1 MVFRASCRNSTRC
14 RRIQLCIAVSDDGET
29 WRHELTLENSPV
41 SQYSYPAIIQGRDG
55 KVHCVYTWRR
65 QRVAY
70 KQIDL

>member
-1 MVFRASCRNSTRC
+1 M
-14 RRIQLCIAVSDDGET
+14 
-29 WRHELTLENSPV
+29 LENSPV

-65 QRVAY
+65 QCVAY